1 MLAGSITGRAHD
13 GQDIKGRAGEC
24 AGGGACEYGDHAQA
38 AAEAG
43 PGAHAGHA
51 AAAAGSRPPPRRPQA
66 RLGPLAF
73 TQASFMPA
81 DRGRGNGQ
89 LCLLKPNA
97 ALGEV
102 TRVVQ
107 WGQAA
112 LFAEAKCCAKGGHGC
127 CPGRTYWWAI
137 IKAAYGGPGVYCV
150 VALKMVYHTR

>member
-13 GQDIKGRAGEC
+13 GKDIKGRAGEC

-97 ALGEV
+97 AQGEV
-102 TRVVQ
+102 TGVVQ
-107 WGQAA
+107 GEHTGPS
-112 LFAEAKCCAKGGHGC
+112 L
-127 CPGRTYWWAI
+127 R
-137 IKAAYGGPGVYCV
+137 AAYGGRGVYCV
-150 VALKMVYHTR
+150 VALKVVHHTR